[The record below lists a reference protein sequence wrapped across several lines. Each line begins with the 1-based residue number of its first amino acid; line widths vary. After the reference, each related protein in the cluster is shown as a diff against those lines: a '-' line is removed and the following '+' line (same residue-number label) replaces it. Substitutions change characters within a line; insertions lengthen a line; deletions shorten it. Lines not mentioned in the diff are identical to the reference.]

1 MFLAQPI
8 IIPPG
13 QDPNFG
19 KEGGESLVWA
29 ILLSNGLFIPL
40 VTIVVALRIY
50 TKVSMT
56 KQIFLDDCET
66 APKYRNLPCVH
77 Y

>member
-8 IIPPG
+8 VIPPG

-19 KEGGESLVWA
+19 TESEQSLVWA

-40 VTIVVALRIY
+40 VTIVIALRIY
-50 TKVSMT
+50 TKLSMAR
-56 KQIFLDDCET
+56 QIFLDDCEYGPAGKLCYT
-66 APKYRNLPCVH
+66 
-77 Y
+77 